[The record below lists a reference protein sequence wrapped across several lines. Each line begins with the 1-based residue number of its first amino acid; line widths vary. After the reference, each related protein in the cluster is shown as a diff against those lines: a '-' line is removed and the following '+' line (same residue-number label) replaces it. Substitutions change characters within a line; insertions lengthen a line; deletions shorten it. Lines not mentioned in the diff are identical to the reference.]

1 MKRNSNIKVYNSFK
15 VNGNGINF
23 FIPNDKE
30 LYKKVKKMDAGD
42 AISFY

>member
-30 LYKKVKKMDAGD
+30 LY
-42 AISFY
+42 